1 MTELDRPITSVNPRS
16 RVHSASGATGFGTQ
30 SHGGRSHVF
39 SAILEERRQE
49 TKGSKSST
57 LPGSGRYKPPAT
69 STPPYSPGL
78 MTTSYNVEPSFPE
91 KPNRRRAESVDVYA
105 YVKVKNT

>member
-1 MTELDRPITSVNPRS
+1 MNPRS

-69 STPPYSPGL
+69 SSSFSPTTPPYSPGF

-91 KPNRRRAESVDVYA
+91 KPNRRRAESVDAYA
-105 YVKVKNT
+105 CVKIKNT